1 MYNPRGRDRFRIGVV
16 KHRELDLSNKVVLV
30 TGASS
35 GIGRELVRSLVSR
48 SATVVAAGRD
58 PDRLAEVAAA
68 HQCVVSVRADLGRAE
83 GRRMLAEEIVRLGGI
98 DTLINNAGTQTQV
111 DARRPV
117 EWDVLDREIE
127 LNLAA
132 PIHLTHLLLP
142 GLLRRGTSNE
152 PSVVVNITSGLALAP
167 KAAAAPY
174 CATKAGL
181 RSYTK
186 ALRWQLRDENVR
198 VVEALPPLVKTPMTA
213 GRNDAG
219 IAASECADQIVSGL
233 CSGCAEIYI
242 GKSKLLRRVMRVA
255 PGLGEKKMRD
265 S

>member
-1 MYNPRGRDRFRIGVV
+1 LVQLVPTDAAHHRVV
-16 KHRELDLSNKVVLV
+16 SRREVDLSNKVVLV

-48 SATVVAAGRD
+48 KATVVATGRD
-58 PDRLAEVAAA
+58 PHRLADLAAA
-68 HQCVVSVRADLGRAE
+68 HQSVVPVRVDLERAE
-83 GRRMLAEEIVRLGGI
+83 GRRLLADEIVRLGGI
-98 DTLINNAGTQTQV
+98 DVLINNAGTQTQV

-117 EWDVLDREIE
+117 EWDVLGREIE

-132 PIHLTHLLLP
+132 PIHLIHLLLP
-142 GLLRRGTSNE
+142 GLLRRATSSE
-152 PSVVVNITSGLALAP
+152 PSVVANITSGLALAP
-167 KAAAAPY
+167 KAASAPY

-186 ALRWQLRDENVR
+186 ALRWQLRDEHVR

-219 IAASECADQIVSGL
+219 IAASECAEQIVSGL
-233 CSGCAEIYI
+233 CSGRSEIYV

-255 PGLGEKKMRD
+255 PALGEKKMRD